1 MYTIVT
7 HNGRFHSDDVLA
19 VASLQLLLGKE
30 NTKIIRTRDADVLAS
45 ADYVLDVGGI
55 YDHEL
60 KRYDHHQPGAP
71 VRENGIP
78 YSSLGLI
85 WKHYGSDICDSP
97 EVAEMLEQ
105 SLCQPVDAGDNGV
118 SLYVKN
124 EYGVS
129 PFELYN
135 VISSYAPAAVD
146 PDYDAGFVEAVDF
159 ARALLERLISGAK
172 FQSTMLEYVKEVYE
186 KSEDKSL
193 LVFNRSVPKNLLV
206 AYPEVKAVVYPSIDK
221 GVQTWRASMVP
232 KSFENPFI
240 NRVNFPKNWAGL
252 VNEEL
257 AKVSGISDAVFC
269 HKTLYLFC
277 AHSIEST
284 IKAAKMAK

>member
-1 MYTIVT
+1 MYTIAT

-19 VASLQLLLGKE
+19 VASLQLLLGKD
-30 NTKIIRTRDADVLAS
+30 NTQIIRTRDADVLAS
-45 ADYVLDVGGI
+45 ADYVLDVGGV

-85 WKHYGSDICDSP
+85 WKHYGSDICSSK

-146 PDYDAGFVEAVDF
+146 PDYNAGFFEAVDF
-159 ARALLERLISGAK
+159 ARALLERLIAGAK
-172 FQSTMLEYVKEVYE
+172 FQSMMLEYVKEVYE
-186 KSEDKSL
+186 SAEDKMV
-193 LVFNRSVPKNLLV
+193 LVFEKSVSKYSLV
-206 AYPEVKAVVYPSIDK
+206 QYPEVKAIVYPSVDER
-221 GVQTWRASMVP
+221 GQTWRASVVP
-232 KSFENPFI
+232 EGYDGFA
-240 NRVNFPKNWAGL
+240 NRVNFPAAWAGL
-252 VNEEL
+252 SDADL
-257 AKVSGISDAVFC
+257 GQVSGIADAIFC
-269 HKTLYLFC
+269 HKNLFLF
-277 AHSIEST
+277 ASHGLESA